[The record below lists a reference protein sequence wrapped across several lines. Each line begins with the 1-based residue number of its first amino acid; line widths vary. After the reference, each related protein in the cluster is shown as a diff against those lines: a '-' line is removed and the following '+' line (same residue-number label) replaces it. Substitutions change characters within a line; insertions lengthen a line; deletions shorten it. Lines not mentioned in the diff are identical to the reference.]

1 MRILVDGDGCP
12 VNKQIEELA
21 KERKIPVFIFID
33 TSHIMESDYCG
44 IIQVSKGADSVDFA
58 LINQARHKDIVV
70 TGDYGLATMAL
81 AKQCIV
87 INFRG
92 KHYTNQNIESFLFE
106 RHLSK
111 KMRRNGI
118 YKGNMKK
125 RTKADDL
132 YFKESLKNILDQS
145 V

>member
-44 IIQVSKGADSVDFA
+44 IIQVSKGAD
-58 LINQARHKDIVV
+58 KDIVV